1 MFNFIASLFGYIM
14 KFIYD
19 LVQNYGLAIILFTFL
34 IKIILIP
41 LTIKQQK
48 SLEKT
53 QELQPL
59 MQELQRKY
67 GNDQQR
73 FALEYQKLLKEKN
86 MSMASGMGC
95 TSCLLQLLQFPI
107 IIGLFYMM
115 ANPLTHILKLP
126 AEEIDKYEQ
135 NLNTYYAEQAIEEAQ
150 KQAEISGET
159 LTSGEIAEI
168 YSGDYLNGYRYTE
181 LVVADQ
187 ENLFNMDFLGINLG
201 DIASQDRTNYV
212 LYIIPALCVI
222 VTLISLQLSSAETK
236 KMQEQM
242 KSSQKDENGEEIP
255 MPNMAVMNIMMPFL
269 TGYIA
274 FIAPQGLGLYWTV
287 NNLLQL
293 IQMFVIRIIKKNKEK
308 KSTGIIQ

>member
-1 MFNFIASLFGYIM
+1 M
-14 KFIYD
+14 
-19 LVQNYGLAIILFTFL
+19 L
-34 IKIILIP
+34 IKLLLLP

-201 DIASQDRTNYV
+201 DIASQARTNYV

-222 VTLISLQLSSAETK
+222 VTLVSLQLSSAETK

>member
-201 DIASQDRTNYV
+201 DIASQARTNYV

-222 VTLISLQLSSAETK
+222 VTLVSLQLSSAETK

>member
-135 NLNTYYAEQAIEEAQ
+135 NLNTYYAEQAIEEAKRIERCFTQQ
-150 KQAEISGET
+150 KI
-159 LTSGEIAEI
+159 I
-168 YSGDYLNGYRYTE
+168 RRKH
-181 LVVADQ
+181 
-187 ENLFNMDFLGINLG
+187 
-201 DIASQDRTNYV
+201 DRD
-212 LYIIPALCVI
+212 
-222 VTLISLQLSSAETK
+222 S
-236 KMQEQM
+236 
-242 KSSQKDENGEEIP
+242 
-255 MPNMAVMNIMMPFL
+255 
-269 TGYIA
+269 
-274 FIAPQGLGLYWTV
+274 
-287 NNLLQL
+287 
-293 IQMFVIRIIKKNKEK
+293 R
-308 KSTGIIQ
+308 